1 MDKINIKIIIVWAI
15 ILILTILSVTYIIVH
30 LSKNVML
37 STLNYNTSIQD
48 YVENNQAELEK
59 IQAQYDEQLRE
70 IEMMVGTSENLDAI
84 YITNYM
90 SNYQLEKTLKLE
102 SKYLLMVAIIAIILV
117 IEVLVEMLLKK
128 SRSLLLKI
136 FVIYIVMLSAFF
148 VIINIPGYLFYNI
161 SLIELIEQ
169 DAGMYIIIM
178 ALIIFVITTISV
190 IINQKDEA
198 KRLNKALNNV
208 DKSNKI

>member
-15 ILILTILSVTYIIVH
+15 ILLLTILSVTYIIVH

-102 SKYLLMVAIIAIILV
+102 SKYLLMVAII
-117 IEVLVEMLLKK
+117 
-128 SRSLLLKI
+128 
-136 FVIYIVMLSAFF
+136 
-148 VIINIPGYLFYNI
+148 
-161 SLIELIEQ
+161 
-169 DAGMYIIIM
+169 
-178 ALIIFVITTISV
+178 
-190 IINQKDEA
+190 
-198 KRLNKALNNV
+198 
-208 DKSNKI
+208 